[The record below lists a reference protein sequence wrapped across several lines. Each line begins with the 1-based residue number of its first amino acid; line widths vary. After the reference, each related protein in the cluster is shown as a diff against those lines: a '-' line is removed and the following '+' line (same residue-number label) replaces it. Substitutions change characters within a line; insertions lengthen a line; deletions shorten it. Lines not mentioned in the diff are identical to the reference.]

1 VNETY
6 LYASGQHPRDLE
18 TELTYEVQSRKPG
31 GKYVTRVSTKRRL
44 QAYFWYTS
52 LNIGYG
58 HAKRLLCDGVVME
71 RAQS

>member
-1 VNETY
+1 MNETY
-6 LYASGQHPRDLE
+6 LYAIGQHPRDPE

-31 GKYVTRVSTKRRL
+31 GKYVTRVTTKRRL
-44 QAYFWYTS
+44 QAYLWYTA

-58 HAKRLLCDGVVME
+58 HAKRLLCDGTVME